1 MNILKLIPFIIFSG
15 LLYICAGTLHRRTEQ
30 NRARR
35 LGRPQ
40 ANRNARQEEGPA
52 ESATS
57 LFHPC
62 GRAGAFRRDME
73 EPAPGS
79 QSALHT
85 PARRNSPILDAR
97 SVVRSHEADS
107 RSAGYAHRSP
117 GRGPRKPVE
126 AFSPARKGVAAGR
139 GRGCVCKGFSPRRA
153 KPEGKASDDA

>member
-1 MNILKLIPFIIFSG
+1 MFRRSDGNTSISPENI
-15 LLYICAGTLHRRTEQ
+15 AGQSLSV
-30 NRARR
+30 
-35 LGRPQ
+35 GFRPLPQ
-40 ANRNARQEEGPA
+40 TTP
-52 ESATS
+52 TS

>member
-1 MNILKLIPFIIFSG
+1 MPPLKAQLLLAESLAAYFPEMVFTDSG
-15 LLYICAGTLHRRTEQ
+15 ITVQIHRNTQRTEQ

-126 AFSPARKGVAAGR
+126 AFSPARKGVAAAGGR
-139 GRGCVCKGFSPRRA
+139 VCLQGL
-153 KPEGKASDDA
+153 